1 MDVGR
6 AATSCILVS
15 LRRESGFSS
24 FGFSFWGGRRDEEM
38 VRSYFGALDAQM
50 GLLVD
55 RVPGR

>member
-1 MDVGR
+1 MVFR
-6 AATSCILVS
+6 LLVS
-15 LRRESGFSS
+15 LSG
-24 FGFSFWGGRRDEEM
+24 GGRRDEEM